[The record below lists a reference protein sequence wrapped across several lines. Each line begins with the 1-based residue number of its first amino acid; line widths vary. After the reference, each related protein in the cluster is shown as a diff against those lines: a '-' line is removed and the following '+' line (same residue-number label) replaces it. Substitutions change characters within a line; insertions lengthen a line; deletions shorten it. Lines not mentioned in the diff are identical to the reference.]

1 MSKKI
6 QKYRL
11 FAMNYA
17 LENVDFASS
26 FRFSRVTPEYILIYT
41 QRKRLNP
48 PVGKAIEVKEDD
60 ISLLTKLDEAWLFD
74 CGISL
79 FADIA
84 TRQRKEDVDR
94 LADMVNRLEE
104 ELEVESRKEGE

>member
-48 PVGKAIEVKEDD
+48 PVGKSIEVKEDD

>member
-1 MSKKI
+1 MSKKD

-48 PVGKAIEVKEDD
+48 PVGKSIEVKEDD